1 MRFVDI
7 HGDKEEHYE
16 KVTEYA
22 RQCQENEQHL
32 CEEQRIREWFS
43 AELDNTNCLR
53 IGSEDLIR
61 YVVREVQILKVL
73 FREFEGKTDKNV
85 DTEQLWKDF
94 LLYNLN
100 LFAGYFIL
108 KEKRKQFILKFA
120 TKLLHFSE
128 QEVLDFMENYPDYD
142 RRYQRYMEDNF
153 SLEKNTDRYFWKLIF
168 QTGNAQQT
176 FKFTKEYLR
185 FIYFYVFYLYLKVYA
200 GTDPNAWKRT
210 LKQHKISLA
219 ELEKDLKS
227 GKFLAADLKK
237 MENPLYCSDRP
248 EVLKGIQNSMKVI
261 LFCLTSEGRITEK
274 EGELEMIEEL
284 YRQWKNGILTQ
295 EELRSIIPEEIRC
308 EAYAG
313 KLPDFRDYEADF
325 LQTDEKIHYLDHTI
339 LYQGKSC
346 NGEIQFQSYK
356 GILIFTDR
364 RIVFKGVDT
373 LDLEYERISRIAEY
387 DVLPEILEIR
397 SLNRINYFQ
406 VPDIEA
412 AYKILKLIANR
423 KEGTS
428 VDEKQVPL
436 SYEELVD
443 KADIRAYVF
452 AFEYMLSGD
461 LPRELREGLNGLNHK
476 LVSLKKTTEQ
486 YPECKNAIYQFL
498 HYYIPETVRLV
509 REYQKYQNAGL
520 TGKTADKVYEK
531 VVTAVQALDR
541 AVYQK
546 ITEIYQTAVRDTVAG
561 AEALKEIL
569 GQDGYV
575 DKRYSMDK

>member
-1 MRFVDI
+1 MRFVDL

-16 KVTEYA
+16 EVTEYA

-32 CEEQRIREWFS
+32 CEEKRIREWFS

-61 YVVREVQILKVL
+61 YVVREVQILKIL

-85 DTEQLWKDF
+85 DTEQLCKDF

-128 QEVLDFMENYPDYD
+128 QEVLDFLENCPDYD

-153 SLEKNTDRYFWKLIF
+153 SLEKNTDKYFWKLIF
-168 QTGNAQQT
+168 QTGNDQQT

-200 GTDPNAWKRT
+200 GADPNSWKRT
-210 LKQHKISLA
+210 LKQYKISLA

-227 GKFLAADLKK
+227 GKFLPADLKK
-237 MENPLYCSDRP
+237 LENPLYCSDRP

-261 LFCLTSEGRITEK
+261 LFCLISEGRITEK
-274 EGELEMIEEL
+274 EGGFEMIEEL

-295 EELRSIIPEEIRC
+295 EELRSIIPEEIRR

-325 LQTDEKIHYLDHTI
+325 LQTDEKVHYLDHTI

-356 GILIFTDR
+356 GILLFTDR

-373 LDLEYERISRIAEY
+373 LDLEYEKISRIAEY

-397 SLNRINYFQ
+397 SQNRINYFQ

-423 KEGTS
+423 KKGTS

-443 KADIRAYVF
+443 KADIRAYIF

-461 LPRELREGLNGLNHK
+461 MPRELREGLNGLNHK
-476 LVSLKKTTEQ
+476 LVSLQKTTEQ

-509 REYQKYQNAGL
+509 RAYQKYQNAGL

-531 VVTAVQALDR
+531 VVTAVQALDG